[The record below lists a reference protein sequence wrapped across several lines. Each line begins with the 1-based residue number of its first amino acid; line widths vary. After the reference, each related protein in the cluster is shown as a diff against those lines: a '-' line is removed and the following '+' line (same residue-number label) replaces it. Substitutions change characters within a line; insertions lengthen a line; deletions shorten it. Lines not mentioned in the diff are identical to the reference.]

1 MRLENGFK
9 SRNVVVYMGTKK
21 SILAKIWPAKLLQG
35 MVFAEEFE
43 SPEALTDY
51 LHILSK
57 NKTRYENMLKWRTDG
72 YDITTWTKG
81 LRFEGGK
88 EDTSCWWCDL
98 CSLKQT
104 ANIRDADMWPVGT
117 DFTCKKRQKEWWLS
131 GKNPTP
137 NGEKATPTATATKH
151 FVYLIQSAKPH
162 KDPSN
167 RLVPTGDRD
176 ILYLCFMKGC
186 DTSAVPSADV
196 MVKEGTWTDGRNI
209 LLEMA
214 LARAEMQG
222 SGYTYFIFLDEDQ
235 VAAIIG
241 SDPWSRFE
249 KWLIQTSPSVG
260 YFSQAFPKSSGY
272 STKRFNID
280 AACNAF
286 HRDTLGTLLPYD
298 TSLDTQGIFFS
309 QYIMNVA
316 TAAMFAG
323 RRLGFE
329 PVAFD
334 YTHN

>member
-1 MRLENGFK
+1 
-9 SRNVVVYMGTKK
+9 MGTKK
-21 SILAKIWPAKLLQG
+21 SILAKIWPTKLLQG

-167 RLVPTGDRD
+167 RLVPTGERD
-176 ILYLCFMKGC
+176 ILYLF
-186 DTSAVPSADV
+186 
-196 MVKEGTWTDGRNI
+196 N
-209 LLEMA
+209 
-214 LARAEMQG
+214 
-222 SGYTYFIFLDEDQ
+222 
-235 VAAIIG
+235 
-241 SDPWSRFE
+241 
-249 KWLIQTSPSVG
+249 SV
-260 YFSQAFPKSSGY
+260 
-272 STKRFNID
+272 
-280 AACNAF
+280 
-286 HRDTLGTLLPYD
+286 
-298 TSLDTQGIFFS
+298 TSLS
-309 QYIMNVA
+309 AYLNVISA
-316 TAAMFAG
+316 Q
-323 RRLGFE
+323 RRLRHCSVIVPKRKNSWDGNYWE
-329 PVAFD
+329 IRNVI
-334 YTHN
+334 

>member
-1 MRLENGFK
+1 
-9 SRNVVVYMGTKK
+9 
-21 SILAKIWPAKLLQG
+21 
-35 MVFAEEFE
+35 
-43 SPEALTDY
+43 
-51 LHILSK
+51 
-57 NKTRYENMLKWRTDG
+57 
-72 YDITTWTKG
+72 
-81 LRFEGGK
+81 
-88 EDTSCWWCDL
+88 
-98 CSLKQT
+98 
-104 ANIRDADMWPVGT
+104 
-117 DFTCKKRQKEWWLS
+117 
-131 GKNPTP
+131 
-137 NGEKATPTATATKH
+137 
-151 FVYLIQSAKPH
+151 
-162 KDPSN
+162 
-167 RLVPTGDRD
+167 
-176 ILYLCFMKGC
+176 MKMC

-334 YTHN
+334 YTCTCTHN